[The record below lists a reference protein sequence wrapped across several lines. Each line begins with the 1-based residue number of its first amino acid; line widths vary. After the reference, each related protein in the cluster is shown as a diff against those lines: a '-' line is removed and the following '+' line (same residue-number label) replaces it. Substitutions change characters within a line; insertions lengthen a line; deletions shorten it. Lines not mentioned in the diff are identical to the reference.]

1 MSAELSV
8 DNGLLA
14 FKTFDIRLAGKFCLL
29 AQSLSPAGTNP
40 VCAVAY
46 RRWRLWKAMLLQ
58 CAYQEIAM
66 IENVADFEVIARA
79 FPTLAEELQATWS
92 TPKISVLNRRVAGV
106 VSRKQ

>member
-1 MSAELSV
+1 
-8 DNGLLA
+8 
-14 FKTFDIRLAGKFCLL
+14 
-29 AQSLSPAGTNP
+29 
-40 VCAVAY
+40 
-46 RRWRLWKAMLLQ
+46 
-58 CAYQEIAM
+58 M